1 MDMSGV
7 NTTTAMIDNNPNL
20 HPAVLSANITVTP
33 IEVTQPRTRSE
44 LGWGGERARGGGGG
58 GGDFSVRSSY
68 LLLQAMGAGNS
79 PCHFKQCNFERPN
92 VLHPSPQ
99 AMRKI

>member
-44 LGWGGERARGGGGG
+44 LGWGGGRGQGGGGLVSEEQLLTTTGNG
-58 GGDFSVRSSY
+58 G
-68 LLLQAMGAGNS
+68 
-79 PCHFKQCNFERPN
+79 
-92 VLHPSPQ
+92 
-99 AMRKI
+99 RKFPLSF